1 MVGQAHYRQAA
12 IAGIIGRLVVNCSDQ
27 DQGPVCGVWDINMLL
42 VSAGRNGAFNDYI
55 HSKYAWHWVTDMAN
69 IIMVQEYWRLG
80 SRLHQHHWSFS
91 SSYPPVSEGGGL
103 IDNCLL
109 VIIRDTDC
117 LPHQQSTL
125 FNHQPLC
132 LWVIKIPAGISSPS
146 SVQIWINFSHW
157 IMQPVFVWKFVC
169 NLWPSI
175 TIMSPLSA
183 VTQHSHQQK

>member
-27 DQGPVCGVWDINMLL
+27 DQFGTSTCCWCQQGEMGLSTIIYTLNMLDTEQL
-42 VSAGRNGAFNDYI
+42 TWQISSWFRDI
-55 HSKYAWHWVTDMAN
+55 
-69 IIMVQEYWRLG
+69 WRLG
-80 SRLHQHHWSFS
+80 SLLQHQHHWSFS

>member
-27 DQGPVCGVWDINMLL
+27 DQFGTSTCCWCQKGKMGLSTIIYTLNMLDTEQL
-42 VSAGRNGAFNDYI
+42 TWQISSWFRNIGGLGPDY
-55 HSKYAWHWVTDMAN
+55 TN
-69 IIMVQEYWRLG
+69 IIDH
-80 SRLHQHHWSFS
+80 S
-91 SSYPPVSEGGGL
+91 PPPTLQSVRGGGL